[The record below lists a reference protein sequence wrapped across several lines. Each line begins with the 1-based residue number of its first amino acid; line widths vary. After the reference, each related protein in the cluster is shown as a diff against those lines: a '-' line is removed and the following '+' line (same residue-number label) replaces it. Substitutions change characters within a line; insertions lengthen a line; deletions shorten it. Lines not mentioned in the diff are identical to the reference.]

1 MWIIYFAVFHDHE
14 YCCHAY
20 IWTIILFPAKDLLLF
35 MINSIS
41 HPAKRRRHDVV
52 TASLCTSQ
60 QRLRYASNETPNDV
74 SVEGRQDVSVER
86 LHDVLLVCHDDV
98 SRKRNDNVPS
108 VCLHDVSNKSQTKH
122 SKTSQWYVFTTSH

>member
-1 MWIIYFAVFHDHE
+1 MCMIYFAVFRDHE

-20 IWTIILFPAKDLLLF
+20 IWIIILFPAKDLLLF

-41 HPAKRRRHDVV
+41 HPATRRRDDVV

-74 SVEGRQDVSVER
+74 SVERRQDVSVVR

-98 SRKRNDNVPS
+98 SRERNDNVPS

-122 SKTSQWYVFTTSH
+122 PKTSQWYVFTTSH

>member
-1 MWIIYFAVFHDHE
+1 MCMIYFAVFRDHE

-20 IWTIILFPAKDLLLF
+20 IWIIILFPAKDLLLF

-41 HPAKRRRHDVV
+41 HPATRRRDDVV

-74 SVEGRQDVSVER
+74 SVLR

-98 SRKRNDNVPS
+98 SRERNDNVPS

-122 SKTSQWYVFTTSH
+122 PKTSQWYVFTTSH